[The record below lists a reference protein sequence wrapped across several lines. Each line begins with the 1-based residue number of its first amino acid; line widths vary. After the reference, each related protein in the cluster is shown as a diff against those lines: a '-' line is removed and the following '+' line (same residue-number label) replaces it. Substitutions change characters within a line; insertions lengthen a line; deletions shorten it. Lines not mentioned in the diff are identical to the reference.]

1 MRTVLSSSAV
11 PCTWVNDVWVK
22 ASSNIAYMSAGNL
35 ESELQNVSQKR
46 RPNCWWERKIA
57 EAFTFSIEVLSS
69 RVTKWGESG
78 SNNNNNVGAR
88 YLKTVHSTVSTYVAL
103 GVELDQEL
111 LPLEAELAD
120 LGPGECVDLGAGL
133 EHEDP
138 QVRHRQGEG
147 HTLVVLQQAH
157 AELQLWHSTECKVL
171 KCILNFNVLNVSYK
185 M

>member
-1 MRTVLSSSAV
+1 M
-11 PCTWVNDVWVK
+11 
-22 ASSNIAYMSAGNL
+22 
-35 ESELQNVSQKR
+35 
-46 RPNCWWERKIA
+46 
-57 EAFTFSIEVLSS
+57 
-69 RVTKWGESG
+69 
-78 SNNNNNVGAR
+78 
-88 YLKTVHSTVSTYVAL
+88 STYVAL

-138 QVRHRQGEG
+138 QVRHRQGQG

-157 AELQLWHSTECKVL
+157 AELQLWHSTECNVL

>member
-1 MRTVLSSSAV
+1 M
-11 PCTWVNDVWVK
+11 
-22 ASSNIAYMSAGNL
+22 
-35 ESELQNVSQKR
+35 
-46 RPNCWWERKIA
+46 
-57 EAFTFSIEVLSS
+57 
-69 RVTKWGESG
+69 
-78 SNNNNNVGAR
+78 GAR

-111 LPLEAELAD
+111 LPLEAELAH

>member
-1 MRTVLSSSAV
+1 M
-11 PCTWVNDVWVK
+11 
-22 ASSNIAYMSAGNL
+22 
-35 ESELQNVSQKR
+35 E
-46 RPNCWWERKIA
+46 
-57 EAFTFSIEVLSS
+57 
-69 RVTKWGESG
+69 
-78 SNNNNNVGAR
+78 AR

-147 HTLVVLQQAH
+147 HTLVVLQRAH
-157 AELQLWHSTECKVL
+157 AALQLWHSTECNVL
-171 KCILNFNVLNVSYK
+171 KCILTNWLVVIRPFF